1 MQTASRAAFTLGN
14 SSIPPGSRAVVD
26 IPFGKLYTHTELNIG
41 AHVIHGRRDGPVLL
55 VAAALHGDEIN
66 GVEICRRLLK
76 LPRLN
81 QLKGTL
87 VVVPIV
93 NTYGFVQQS
102 RYLPDRRDLNRSFPG
117 SEKGSLGSR
126 MAFQFTDKIL
136 KKCTHAIDLQSPNN

>member
-1 MQTASRAAFTLGN
+1 MLTEKQQAFTLGGTV
-14 SSIPPGSRAVVD
+14 IEPGQRAVVD

-41 AHVIHGRRDGPVLL
+41 AHVVHGKRPGPVLL
-55 VAAALHGDEIN
+55 ITSALHCDEIN

-76 LPRLN
+76 WPKLG

-117 SEKGSLGSR
+117 SEKG
-126 MAFQFTDKIL
+126 
-136 KKCTHAIDLQSPNN
+136 